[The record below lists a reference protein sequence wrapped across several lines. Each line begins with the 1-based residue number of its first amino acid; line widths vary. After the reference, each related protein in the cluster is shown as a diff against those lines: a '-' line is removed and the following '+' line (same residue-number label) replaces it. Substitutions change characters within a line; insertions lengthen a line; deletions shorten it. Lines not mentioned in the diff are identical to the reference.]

1 MLTIRRGSAAS
12 LLAFALACGADGPL
26 ADGTDGGSS
35 SLDGGESEAGTGTN
49 ATSASTTAASTTGP
63 GTSASST
70 VGTGATDDDGG
81 SSDTGA
87 TPEGIP
93 VFVAQGMVGR
103 TTISCDD
110 GETWVGERSWDVEG
124 NPHLCGL
131 TDPWNCSANDGSTC
145 AQVWFDGTCSME
157 ACDCGHSP
165 GFSKGIVYGNGRFVA
180 TWGWGW
186 PGSVASSTNGIDWTV
201 GLDNDSFGGLR
212 FDGERFVVASHTPQ
226 VSVDGLSWSPTTQA
240 DFEGT
245 EGVIWSVRRLG
256 HAEYAD
262 GGRFV
267 AYASGDS
274 SADVLVS
281 SDGGDS
287 WWRPS
292 SFPADC
298 LGEGPGAYGD
308 IIGGNGVIIM
318 ADGDGHSCRSADGG
332 DTWETFSITDQR
344 IASSGIW
351 TGDEFW
357 FWGWGNRYRSA
368 DGMTWTTE
376 PIVGDTDV
384 GPVARSPEGTLVAV
398 NNVWVGYDQQVFLRS
413 TDGLNWQTLPS
424 GAFAPGHPIFFITH
438 GYAEASDACSG
449 D

>member
-1 MLTIRRGSAAS
+1 MPDLRQLHPS
-12 LLAFALACGADGPL
+12 LLFVFALACGAEAEPPAA
-26 ADGTDGGSS
+26 ADDDSGSEGSNSDDAVADSGTSV
-35 SLDGGESEAGTGTN
+35 GT
-49 ATSASTTAASTTGP
+49 AATTAETATT
-63 GTSASST
+63 TDAT
-70 VGTGATDDDGG
+70 ATDESGG
-81 SSDTGA
+81 SSDTGSE
-87 TPEGIP
+87 PEGVP
-93 VFVAQGMVGR
+93 VFIAQGMVGR
-103 TTISCDD
+103 TTLSCDD
-110 GETWVGERSWDVEG
+110 GQTWVGERSWDLEG

-131 TDPWNCSANDGSTC
+131 TEPWHCFAEDGSTC

-165 GFSKGIVYGNGRFVA
+165 GFSKGIAYGNGRFVA

-212 FDGERFVVASHTPQ
+212 FAGERFVVASRTPQ
-226 VSVDGLSWSPTTQA
+226 VSVDGLSWAPTMEA
-240 DFEGT
+240 DFQGT

-256 HAEYAD
+256 YAD
-262 GGRFV
+262 YDGGGRLV
-267 AYASGDS
+267 AYASGNT

-332 DTWETFSITDQR
+332 DTWESFYITDDR
-344 IASSGIW
+344 IASSGVW

-357 FWGWGNRYRSA
+357 FWGWGNRYRSS

-376 PIVGDTDV
+376 PITADADV

-398 NNVWVGYDQQVFLRS
+398 NNVWLGYDEQVFLRS
-413 TDGLNWQTLPS
+413 TDGLSWQSLPA
-424 GAFAPGHPIFFITH
+424 GAFTPGHPIFFITH
-438 GYAEASDACSG
+438 GYAEPSEACPG
-449 D
+449 G